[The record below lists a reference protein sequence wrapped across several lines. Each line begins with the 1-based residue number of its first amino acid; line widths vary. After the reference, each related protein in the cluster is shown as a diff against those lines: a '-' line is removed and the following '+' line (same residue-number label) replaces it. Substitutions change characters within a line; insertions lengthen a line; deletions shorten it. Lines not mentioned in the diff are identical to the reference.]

1 MDMTDMSSTFGESES
16 VLGGSVLNMPGS
28 LMAIGGSK
36 AILELGMTYSPAAGK
51 MAVRL
56 IELRQLNAAT
66 AAGGGPVNIGRMS
79 NSGTSF
85 QLRLLLLPE
94 RKQRH
99 KTKLRYVSESGTT
112 APIGETFIFN
122 RIEPGTM
129 IFVYSSICNFIILNK
144 KYIKIYLS

>member
-28 LMAIGGSK
+28 LSMMAIGGSK

-85 QLRLLLLPE
+85 QLRLLLHPE

-122 RIEPGTM
+122 RIEPGT
-129 IFVYSSICNFIILNK
+129 I
-144 KYIKIYLS
+144 